1 MYFLA
6 SAKYLGV
13 FGIFARSG
21 LLHRL
26 LDWRQITWGLIWSV
40 LQLSGAEPHHLE
52 VVLQLS
58 GLELQRTAALA
69 NWLAAPKSII
79 RRAWKWA
86 TRGKKLSSVLV
97 ITPRQ
102 IPYEPPSLINK
113 LNHICRKLKL
123 TPRDKN
129 CFSGKAILK
138 EKGLCIREHLGF
150 GSIVWAS
157 KGNMGI
163 CRVLANNF
171 WHSKRKKNTIV
182 KIACWRILWVGAR
195 WMCRISPLGG
205 NMRLCRRSTL
215 CNVC

>member
-1 MYFLA
+1 MYVLA
-6 SAKYLGV
+6 GANNLGV
-13 FGIFARSG
+13 FRIFARSG
-21 LLHRL
+21 LLHHL
-26 LDWRQITWGLIWSV
+26 LDGRQITWGLIWSV

-58 GLELQRTAALA
+58 GLELQRTAPLA

-150 GSIVWAS
+150 GSIVWVQEANI
-157 KGNMGI
+157 GT
-163 CRVLANNF
+163 CRALANNF
-171 WHSKRKKNTIV
+171 WHSKSKKANTM
-182 KIACWRILWVGAR
+182 WR
-195 WMCRISPLGG
+195 
-205 NMRLCRRSTL
+205 
-215 CNVC
+215 